1 MKDINATILV
11 TSGLLVG
18 SFFSYLL
25 QFFLGRSLSV
35 SDYGAFNA
43 LLSVAVIVGVPATVF
58 GIPLVKEVASLS
70 AKKEEAKLSAL
81 FWQAMLWSVAAG
93 LIVFGFF
100 YIFRD
105 SVLSSLKITNIKLV
119 TSFAF
124 YLSLNF
130 LWSVPYA
137 YLQGLLQYK
146 LFTFFVVASSFLRF
160 AFPMLFLL
168 ADKNLSNVF
177 LAMAFATCITVL
189 LALLFLKRDFVHTK
203 DLAVWKELLFII
215 KFSFPVI
222 ITNLC
227 LMAFNNNDLIL
238 VRRYFSPEDSGYYAG
253 TVTLGK
259 IMLFGASSVVTVMFP
274 KISGLKSKNENIKP
288 MFWLFLKI
296 QLALVAIGLFIFAV
310 FPKLIALAFFGT
322 KFLES
327 VKYLPL
333 FAVFVGL
340 YVLLNFLI
348 LFLFAVDITSL
359 FYILFILVM
368 TQALLITNFHANI
381 FQVIT
386 VNISVISVALSAAL
400 FYSFRFLNKQT
411 S

>member
-1 MKDINATILV
+1 
-11 TSGLLVG
+11 
-18 SFFSYLL
+18 
-25 QFFLGRSLSV
+25 
-35 SDYGAFNA
+35 
-43 LLSVAVIVGVPATVF
+43 
-58 GIPLVKEVASLS
+58 
-70 AKKEEAKLSAL
+70 
-81 FWQAMLWSVAAG
+81 
-93 LIVFGFF
+93 
-100 YIFRD
+100 
-105 SVLSSLKITNIKLV
+105 
-119 TSFAF
+119 
-124 YLSLNF
+124 
-130 LWSVPYA
+130 
-137 YLQGLLQYK
+137 
-146 LFTFFVVASSFLRF
+146 
-160 AFPMLFLL
+160 
-168 ADKNLSNVF
+168 
-177 LAMAFATCITVL
+177 
-189 LALLFLKRDFVHTK
+189 
-203 DLAVWKELLFII
+203 
-215 KFSFPVI
+215 
-222 ITNLC
+222 
-227 LMAFNNNDLIL
+227 MAFNNNDLIL
-238 VRRYFSPEDSGYYAG
+238 VRRYFNPEDSGYYAG

-340 YVLLNFLI
+340 YILLNFLI

-368 TQALLITNFHANI
+368 TQTLLISNFHASI

-386 VNISVISVALSAAL
+386 VNISIISVALAAASL
-400 FYSFRFLNKQT
+400 YAFRFLNKQT